1 MTIKDYKHSLV
12 LYQDHNLHQKTI
24 DWCTEQF
31 GSSGLKESGCIWI
44 LKNKVLGEWCNGS
57 HASLRNLCRKTC
69 RFESDLAHH
78 LC

>member
-31 GSSGLKESGCIWI
+31 GSSGLKESGWSYGCAYDYINVAFTNDDYATLFTLTW
-44 LKNKVLGEWCNGS
+44 L
-57 HASLRNLCRKTC
+57 
-69 RFESDLAHH
+69 
-78 LC
+78 